1 MDRKPQEI
9 TLGAR
14 QGANPGMKADKKNVY
29 KKIFEMIDKDGGGSL
44 DQGELKRA
52 LADLGEKLTDEDVMD
67 MIAEIDKDGNG
78 TVELDEFLLLIN
90 NRISDNTFL
99 DSCVKAFGLFAET
112 NEAYITQKEFMNIV
126 AAAKKESNRF
136 EIQSIMKELPWDKD
150 GNLLIKDFLTDFM
163 EEL

>member
-1 MDRKPQEI
+1 M
-9 TLGAR
+9 
-14 QGANPGMKADKKNVY
+14 
-29 KKIFEMIDKDGGGSL
+29 
-44 DQGELKRA
+44 
-52 LADLGEKLTDEDVMD
+52 
-67 MIAEIDKDGNG
+67 
-78 TVELDEFLLLIN
+78 ELDEFLLLIN

-112 NEAYITQKEFMNIV
+112 NESYITQKEFMNIV